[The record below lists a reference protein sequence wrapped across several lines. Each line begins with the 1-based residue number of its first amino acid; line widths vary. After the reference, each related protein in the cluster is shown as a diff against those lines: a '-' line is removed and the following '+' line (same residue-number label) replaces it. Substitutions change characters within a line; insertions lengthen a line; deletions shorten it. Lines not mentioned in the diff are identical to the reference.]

1 MAAKKATKTALAKAT
16 TGTSLAN
23 IDAELSNEVANIKNQ
38 IGQSSSNKLTL
49 EPTGDFVLPDGGN
62 LGNEIQIV
70 IVDFA
75 SQNKFYDQAYNRDNP
90 APPACYA
97 IGKPASQ
104 GGNLAD
110 MAPEPDSPDIQ
121 NETCG
126 PCPLNQF
133 KSAAGG
139 GNGKACQN
147 RRVAAVLV
155 VDPENP
161 DAHNAPDAPIY
172 ILDLSPTNIKPFD
185 GAISMATKSLGHYI
199 KVIFTMTGK
208 NVGTYATV
216 TISDPVPNPDYAI
229 HAGRRAQCEDA
240 LTRKPDFAGYAA
252 KAPPAR
258 SRAGAAA
265 PRRAAGARR

>member
-1 MAAKKATKTALAKAT
+1 MATKKNTAMAVKQ
-16 TGTSLAN
+16 TGTSIAN
-23 IDAELSNEVANIKNQ
+23 IDAELSNEVANIKDQ
-38 IGQSSSNKLTL
+38 IGQSSSNKLSL

-75 SQNKFYDQAYNRDNP
+75 SHNKFYDQAYNSQNP

-97 IGKPASQ
+97 IGAPASQ
-104 GGNLAD
+104 GGSGIAS
-110 MAPEPDSPDIQ
+110 MAPEKDSPDIQ
-121 NETCG
+121 SPTCG

-133 KSAAGG
+133 GSGAGG
-139 GNGKACQN
+139 KSKACQN
-147 RRVAAVLV
+147 RRVAAVLI

-161 DAHNAPDAPIY
+161 EAHNEPDAPIY
-172 ILDLSPTNIKPFD
+172 TLDLSPSNIKAFD

-199 KVIFTMTGK
+199 KVMFTLTGK

-216 TISDPVPNPDYAI
+216 SFTDPVPNPGYAV
-229 HAGRRAQCEDA
+229 HAGRRAQCEDM
-240 LTRKPDFAGYAA
+240 LTRKPDFAAYAA

-258 SRAGAAA
+258 GRAGAAA